1 MFYQIYNYFFT
12 KGLKHEWDDDSYED
26 LMYLRMLVR
35 NANEYVIPPFIDK
48 DNLYIP
54 VDVSKS
60 QYYDYIQ
67 ELLQCLVKFI
77 YENQLLMNFQCTPV
91 LYRLMKNTCI
101 KYGKG
106 PEFIRGRIIEM
117 WLQECAAHVFDYQ
130 SAVLPHLL
138 HNFSNLHTH
147 ALYPGTCNPLLLKM
161 HHFSVCTVPYGPVG
175 SSGFAG
181 SSGLSGSSDLDSY
194 DLTCI
199 NPQGEKR
206 TLKEIVAQLYKYENG
221 QSIFKSSFYQAPLLK
236 VLTQLVDEIQ
246 G

>member
-1 MFYQIYNYFFT
+1 MFYKVYNYFFT
-12 KGLKHEWDDDSYED
+12 KGLKREWDDDSYED

-35 NANEYVIPPFIDK
+35 NTNDYNIPPFIDK
-48 DNLYIP
+48 YNIYIP
-54 VDVSKS
+54 VDISKS

-77 YENQLLMNFQCTPV
+77 YENQLLMNFQCTPL

-101 KYGKG
+101 KYGKSQ
-106 PEFIRGRIIEM
+106 EFIRGRLIEM
-117 WLQECAAHVFDYQ
+117 WLHECVVHVLDYQ

-138 HNFSNLHTH
+138 DNFSNLHTH
-147 ALYPGTCNPLLLKM
+147 GLYPGTCNPLLLKM
-161 HHFSVCTVPYGPVG
+161 HHFSVCTVPYG
-175 SSGFAG
+175 ST
-181 SSGLSGSSDLDSY
+181 DLDSD
-194 DLTCI
+194 DLACI

-206 TLKEIVAQLYKYENG
+206 TLKEIVAQLYQYENG